1 MSGQTRFC
9 VPFCTRNREPKSLLS
24 QAASDGSACRFFR
37 ARKKRKEGETISNKV
52 LTKREQLFC
61 LYYALLRSGRD
72 AAARSGYSLR
82 PERTAAR
89 LLERSE
95 VQREIGRLSSAQA
108 TDRGEAA
115 AGLRRLAFGSVTD
128 AMKLLLSEDLPREEE
143 LAQMDFFNVAEIK
156 RPKGGGLEIKFFDR
170 LKPLEKLCQ
179 LSEAE
184 TAANGALPF
193 YDALNKSAKALIGS
207 DADE

>member
-1 MSGQTRFC
+1 MLTEK
-9 VPFCTRNREPKSLLS
+9 TAL
-24 QAASDGSACRFFR
+24 
-37 ARKKRKEGETISNKV
+37 KKCKEGENISKE

-61 LYYALLRSGRD
+61 LYFTLLRSGRD

-82 PERTAAR
+82 PERTAAK
-89 LLERSE
+89 LLQRGD
-95 VQREIGRLSSAQA
+95 VQREIERLTRAQA
-108 TDRGEAA
+108 AERGETA

-128 AMKLLLSEDLPREEE
+128 AMKLLLRDEWPNEEALE
-143 LAQMDFFNVAEIK
+143 QMDFFNVAEIK

-170 LKPLEKLCQ
+170 LKPLEKLSQ
-179 LSEAE
+179 LCEAE

-193 YDALNKSAKALIGS
+193 YDALNKSARALIGS